1 MFDNDTSGCS
11 NRSAVSEISSTFET
25 GSSLSLNMSTITENV
40 TLDECVDFRTGE
52 RVDYQYKSDVM
63 VLRNLSSSIYDGL
76 YIK

>member
-1 MFDNDTSGCS
+1 
-11 NRSAVSEISSTFET
+11 
-25 GSSLSLNMSTITENV
+25 MSTITENV